1 MSKIVKRGVRGRA
14 RKRLAR
20 KYLTANP
27 RAIAEMRVPAAWEEL
42 PFLTIPLTAI
52 ITGRS
57 RGDIYRL
64 MGTGDLL
71 AANLL
76 GKSLIVTKS
85 VIALLAKAT
94 PWKPDLGRVAA
105 AVARRVAASSKRHA
119 RRAMNG
125 EVSHRMKRPRLRD
138 RTRPD

>member
-1 MSKIVKRGVRGRA
+1 VSKIAKRCGRA

-20 KYLTANP
+20 KYLINKLHD
-27 RAIAEMRVPAAWEEL
+27 AILETQIPADWKRR
-42 PFLTIPLTAI
+42 PFLTIKIAAA

-94 PWKPDLGRVAA
+94 PWKSDLGRVAA

-119 RRAMNG
+119 RRAMTG
-125 EVSHRMKRPRLRD
+125 EVSHPHETAAPCERD
-138 RTRPD
+138 AAD